1 MRFVISITVEF
12 WSGELQEKYWKIPP
26 APRPKNSCAA
36 SMMRADFK
44 FAGLKNA
51 IFEFLGHVYGFK
63 APVNRNTTLCHGEIF
78 RETLDLAHAK
88 RA

>member
-1 MRFVISITVEF
+1 
-12 WSGELQEKYWKIPP
+12 
-26 APRPKNSCAA
+26 
-36 SMMRADFK
+36 MMRADFK

>member
-1 MRFVISITVEF
+1 MRDDS
-12 WSGELQEKYWKIPP
+12 
-26 APRPKNSCAA
+26 
-36 SMMRADFK
+36 K

-63 APVNRNTTLCHGEIF
+63 APVNRNTTLRHGKFI
-78 RETLDLAHAK
+78 RETLSRAHAK